1 MEEEMNIKDKAKDI
15 KDLSNIGLES
25 GALFNSCGNFSIVKL
40 DNGNWLCSMRMF
52 GYWISSLTH
61 AYLTDKSMKLEHP
74 DEHIFLELDGDF
86 NIVRHFR
93 MKRNTYFKHP
103 TFNDETPYLED
114 GRLVKW
120 NDELFFASAIFYQ
133 NNEHYE
139 KFGMEIQR
147 LNLIGEDVEAHH
159 IWSSVEHGLEGR
171 HKNWMAVPDKPF
183 KYVIGTSET
192 GA

>member
-1 MEEEMNIKDKAKDI
+1 MEELNIKQLAI
-15 KDLSNIGLES
+15 NVKDLSSLGLDV
-25 GALFNSCGNFSIVKL
+25 GVYFNPVGNFSLVKL
-40 DNGNWLCSMRMF
+40 PNGNWLCSMRVF
-52 GYWISSLTH
+52 GYYISSLTH
-61 AYLTDKSMKLEHP
+61 SYLTTPELKLAKP
-74 DEHIFLELDGDF
+74 DEQLFLELDGSF
-86 NIVRHFR
+86 NLVRQFNL
-93 MKRNTYFKHP
+93 KNNTYYKHP
-103 TFNDETPYLED
+103 IFNRETPYLED

-139 KFGMEIQR
+139 KFGIEIQSIKV
-147 LNLIGEDVEAHH
+147 NGEDVEANH

-171 HKNWMAVPDKPF
+171 HKNWMAVPDMPF